1 MFLSLL
7 KKKKDNNVY
16 VILGDGECN
25 EGSIW
30 EAAMA
35 ASHFKL
41 NNLYVI
47 IDNNNF
53 QQTGNNKNIMDTL
66 SLKNKWAS
74 FGWNAEELDGHN
86 IEQLLSYFNKNNV
99 SDSPKA
105 LIAKTIKGKGFTFS
119 ENNNDWHHAV
129 LTKKIYEQALNELNS
144 NGY

>member
-1 MFLSLL
+1 
-7 KKKKDNNVY
+7 
-16 VILGDGECN
+16 
-25 EGSIW
+25 
-30 EAAMA
+30 MA